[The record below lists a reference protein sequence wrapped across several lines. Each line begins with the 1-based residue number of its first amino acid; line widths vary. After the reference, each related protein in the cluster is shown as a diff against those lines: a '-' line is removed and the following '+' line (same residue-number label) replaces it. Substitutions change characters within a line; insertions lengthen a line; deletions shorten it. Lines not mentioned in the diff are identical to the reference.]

1 MVALDRWR
9 LDRGGW
15 EAVLILLFAL
25 FASPAFAQPKK
36 DEDPLSYDR
45 KIEALFS
52 RYCYKC
58 HNDDKASGDVNL
70 AKDNNPRLILEN
82 AVVWR
87 TALEKIESQEMPP
100 EDAKQPSDEDREL
113 IAKFLQQTFDQL
125 DCSSEPGKPGDP
137 GKPSIRR
144 LNRAE
149 YNNSIRYLTGLDLR
163 IADAFPVDATSYG
176 FDNIAGALTLTP
188 VQVEQYY
195 GAAQK
200 VVETLL
206 ADATKPKEDA
216 KQKTGYRVVYFT
228 NAKRE
233 GTERAAAK
241 KIMGRFAE
249 RAFRRP
255 VESEWIDKLLVIY
268 DRSREQ
274 QLQHDNAVGNMIIA
288 VLISPRFLMRAER
301 NQPDAEQPYPVDD
314 YDLASRLSFFLWS
327 GPPDEVLM
335 KLAARDVLHK
345 PEQLDIQ
352 ITRMLADPRS
362 NALIENFFAPWL
374 QFSAATVHRPD
385 EKAFPNY
392 GPELHEAI
400 AAEPRM
406 ALVELIRDDRA
417 ITDLVDSNYTYANE
431 ILAKHYG
438 LENVTGSK
446 MQRVKLPDRRRGG
459 LLTTAAL
466 LMAQADPGRTNV
478 PRRGN
483 FIAGTILGSPAPP
496 PPPDVPV
503 LADNGASEKNLTL
516 RERLDAH
523 RNQPQ
528 CASCHSKIDPL
539 GFGFENYDATGAWR
553 DLEVGKPVDA
563 SGELPGGRK
572 FDGPV
577 EMKDILMERKAEFAE
592 TFAAQLLIYALGRGP
607 IVADQCVIEN
617 SVEAA
622 KSNDYR
628 FSSIVGSIVHSYPF
642 LHRQNPEL

>member
-200 VVETLL
+200 VV
-206 ADATKPKEDA
+206 
-216 KQKTGYRVVYFT
+216 
-228 NAKRE
+228 
-233 GTERAAAK
+233 
-241 KIMGRFAE
+241 
-249 RAFRRP
+249 
-255 VESEWIDKLLVIY
+255 
-268 DRSREQ
+268 
-274 QLQHDNAVGNMIIA
+274 
-288 VLISPRFLMRAER
+288 
-301 NQPDAEQPYPVDD
+301 
-314 YDLASRLSFFLWS
+314 
-327 GPPDEVLM
+327 
-335 KLAARDVLHK
+335 
-345 PEQLDIQ
+345 
-352 ITRMLADPRS
+352 
-362 NALIENFFAPWL
+362 
-374 QFSAATVHRPD
+374 
-385 EKAFPNY
+385 
-392 GPELHEAI
+392 
-400 AAEPRM
+400 
-406 ALVELIRDDRA
+406 
-417 ITDLVDSNYTYANE
+417 
-431 ILAKHYG
+431 
-438 LENVTGSK
+438 
-446 MQRVKLPDRRRGG
+446 
-459 LLTTAAL
+459 
-466 LMAQADPGRTNV
+466 
-478 PRRGN
+478 
-483 FIAGTILGSPAPP
+483 
-496 PPPDVPV
+496 
-503 LADNGASEKNLTL
+503 
-516 RERLDAH
+516 
-523 RNQPQ
+523 
-528 CASCHSKIDPL
+528 
-539 GFGFENYDATGAWR
+539 
-553 DLEVGKPVDA
+553 
-563 SGELPGGRK
+563 
-572 FDGPV
+572 
-577 EMKDILMERKAEFAE
+577 
-592 TFAAQLLIYALGRGP
+592 
-607 IVADQCVIEN
+607 
-617 SVEAA
+617 
-622 KSNDYR
+622 
-628 FSSIVGSIVHSYPF
+628 
-642 LHRQNPEL
+642 